1 LISHSISLDISV
13 AITPQK
19 LLLQALRLPVLAQI
33 LIALALL
40 ITKTERAAKGKEI
53 VILSLILDDITN
65 SLQ

>member
-33 LIALALL
+33 LIALVLL

-53 VILSLILDDITN
+53 AILSLILDDITN